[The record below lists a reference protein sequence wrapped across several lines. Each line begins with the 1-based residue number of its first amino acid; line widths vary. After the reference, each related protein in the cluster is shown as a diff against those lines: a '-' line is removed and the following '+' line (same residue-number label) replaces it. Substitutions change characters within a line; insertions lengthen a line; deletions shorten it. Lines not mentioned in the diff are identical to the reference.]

1 MSKAYSLID
10 IPDHKE
16 ECSRCFGTGRIAI
29 YHMIEGGIC
38 FKCKGTG
45 LQWDGTFKAKY
56 AGYCRSCNAPI
67 KEGDHVK
74 QNPRGKGVICSNC

>member
-16 ECSRCFGTGRIAI
+16 ECSRCFGTGRIPNYA
-29 YHMIEGGIC
+29 HIEGGVC
-38 FKCKGTG
+38 FKCRGSG

-56 AGYCRSCNAPI
+56 SGRCEKCGEQI
-67 KEGDHVK
+67 KPGDHVK
-74 QNPRGKGVICSNC
+74 KGRSGVLCTRC